1 MNKKLPKEKDDPS
14 GSRTTCRRS
23 PSRSSRP
30 PQGAPDA
37 RSSTV
42 SSDAATSTT
51 QSMKSSAGGPS
62 SSGRTGTVMV
72 PVGQKGLQQILEG
85 RQANGLPT
93 IYTTNLGAQ
102 DLVRC
107 LDKRLVSRIVGTT
120 YPVHFGWGDWR
131 KSKPLTLEEA
141 FGE

>member
-1 MNKKLPKEKDDPS
+1 MGDYY
-14 GSRTTCRRS
+14 
-23 PSRSSRP
+23 PSRHKIH
-30 PQGAPDA
+30 D
-37 RSSTV
+37 
-42 SSDAATSTT
+42 
-51 QSMKSSAGGPS
+51 
-62 SSGRTGTVMV
+62 
-72 PVGQKGLQQILEG
+72 I
-85 RQANGLPT
+85 LPT

-141 FGE
+141 FGGD